1 MFISI
6 EGIEGTG
13 KSTLAATL
21 VNHLQNSKQVVL
33 TREPGGTPIAE
44 SIRKLIL
51 HDHPDEKI
59 LPKAELLLMFA
70 SRIQHIETIIKP
82 ALNKG
87 CWVISDRFVDASFA
101 YQGGG
106 RGLNSQQISS
116 ISKFALDDF
125 KPDLTLLLDLD
136 VKSAEIRIANKNKDK
151 IEQEDSLFFQQV
163 REAYLARAKSDPKRI
178 KVISA
183 KLSPKNIFDQAIH
196 HIKELTNE
204 L

>member
-87 CWVISDRFVDASFA
+87 CWVICRCIFGLSGWG
-101 YQGGG
+101 QG
-106 RGLNSQQISS
+106 I
-116 ISKFALDDF
+116 K
-125 KPDLTLLLDLD
+125 
-136 VKSAEIRIANKNKDK
+136 
-151 IEQEDSLFFQQV
+151 
-163 REAYLARAKSDPKRI
+163 LATNI
-178 KVISA
+178 K
-183 KLSPKNIFDQAIH
+183 
-196 HIKELTNE
+196 HI
-204 L
+204 